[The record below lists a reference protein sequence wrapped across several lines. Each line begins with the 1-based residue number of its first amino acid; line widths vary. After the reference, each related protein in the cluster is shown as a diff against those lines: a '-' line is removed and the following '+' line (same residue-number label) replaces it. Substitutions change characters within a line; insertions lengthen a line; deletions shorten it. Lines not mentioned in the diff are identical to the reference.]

1 MRKIVFLSVLVLLA
15 STQHAIA
22 SQAEMASGRSDK
34 PVVQAE
40 KFLAVTA
47 HPQATAA
54 AHQTLKQGGSAVDA
68 AIAAQMVLTL
78 VEPQSSGIGGG
89 GFMLH
94 YSARKSRL
102 QAYDGRETAPA
113 SALPS
118 LFLDENDQPL
128 SGAQASADPRSVGV
142 PGLLAMLGMAH
153 RQHGRLPWASL
164 MQAAIELA
172 ENGFVISPRLHRL
185 ISKDRLICKRN
196 STRAYFCDDNGQ
208 AKPSG
213 SLLQNPL
220 LAGSLRQI
228 ASQGPSALQSGPL
241 ADALIDMLHKTT
253 PDRAGLT
260 HADLQNYRAVERT
273 PLCRPYRQYRICGM
287 PPPSAGAVA
296 ILQMLNMLQQKDIG
310 QHKPDSVE
318 AIHLFSEAGRLAF
331 ADRERYIADPDTSA
345 IPLDGLLDNA
355 YLAQRAA
362 LIKSETSIGTALPGT
377 PATAPTTGSD
387 AASGERP
394 STSHMT
400 ILDRYG
406 NMVALTSSIADAFGS
421 RLMVRGFLL
430 NSQLADFSFQPFVD
444 GQPVANRVGAG
455 KRPRS
460 AMSPIMVLDRQQ
472 KPLLVLGSAGGPN
485 IINHLAQTLLGVL
498 EWQQPLQS
506 AIGQYHYGSRN
517 GLTELEYGQD
527 WSHTMSGL
535 QERGHRIETR
545 EITSGL
551 HGIQR
556 HGKYWHSGT
565 DPRREGV
572 ASGE

>member
-1 MRKIVFLSVLVLLA
+1 MRKIVFLSVLLLL
-15 STQHAIA
+15 TGIPNAIA
-22 SQAEMASGRSDK
+22 SQPEIASGRSDK

-54 AHQTLKQGGSAVDA
+54 AHQILKQGGSAVDA

-102 QAYDGRETAPA
+102 QAFDGRETAPA

-118 LFLDENDQPL
+118 LFLDENDMPL
-128 SGAQASADPRSVGV
+128 STEQASNDPRSVGV
-142 PGLLAMLGMAH
+142 PGLLPMLGMAH

-164 MQAAIELA
+164 IQPAIELA
-172 ENGFVISPRLHRL
+172 ENGFIISPRLHRL
-185 ISKDRLICKRN
+185 ISKDKLICKRS
-196 STRAYFCDDNGQ
+196 STRAYFCDENAQ
-208 AKPSG
+208 AKQAG

-228 ASQGPSALQSGPL
+228 AAQGPGALQTGPL
-241 ADALIDMLHKTT
+241 ADALIDTLQKTAA
-253 PDRAGLT
+253 DNARLS
-260 HADLQNYRAVERT
+260 HADLQNYQPLERT

-287 PPPSAGAVA
+287 PPPSAGGVA
-296 ILQMLNMLQQKDIG
+296 ILQMLNILQQKDIG
-310 QHKPDSVE
+310 KYAPDSID

-331 ADRERYIADPDTSA
+331 ADRDRYIADPDASVV
-345 IPLDGLLDNA
+345 PVDGLLDNA

-362 LIKSETSIGTALPGT
+362 LIRADKSMGTAPPGS
-377 PATAPTTGSD
+377 PAG
-387 AASGERP
+387 AAGTSKDVVSGERP

-400 ILDRYG
+400 IVDRYG
-406 NMVALTSSIADAFGS
+406 NVVALTSSIADAFGS

-444 GQPVANRVGAG
+444 GQPVSNRVGAG

-485 IINHLAQTLLGVL
+485 IINHVAQTLLGVL
-498 EWQQPLQS
+498 EWQLPLQS
-506 AIGQYHYGSRN
+506 AIEQYHYGSRN
-517 GLTELEYGQD
+517 GPTELEYGQD
-527 WSHTMSGL
+527 WGNVMSGL
-535 QERGHRIETR
+535 QARGHQIETR
-545 EITSGL
+545 DITSGL

-556 HGKYWHSGT
+556 NGKYWHSGT